1 MKTDTKNNKT
11 KVDWERTCSIASN
24 IGMLA
29 QFTPRELHQCEI
41 GPLFSREFVLKNL
54 FGLTDEEYELNEE
67 LIKKEEEEIKAKK
80 RRK

>member
-11 KVDWERTCSIASN
+11 KADWERTYSIASN

-29 QFTPRELHQCEI
+29 QFIPREFHPGEI
-41 GPLFSREFVLKNL
+41 GPLFSREFILKNL
-54 FGLTDEEYELNEE
+54 FGLTDEEYKLNEE
-67 LIKKEEEEIKAKK
+67 LILKETEEIKAKK